1 VGGGGFGVGEWEGHE
16 GAAAIQH
23 LVVAAVVV
31 LADGRVLP
39 AVLFVDPHPLAPRR
53 RRVLVVVL
61 LLLVLLRR
69 GGERGGCGV
78 GCGGRLVLFLAGV
91 VLAALGSV
99 GFSLRIGERRCL

>member
-39 AVLFVDPHPLAPRR
+39 AVLVVDPHPLAPRR
-53 RRVLVVVL
+53 RRVLVL
-61 LLLVLLRR
+61 L
-69 GGERGGCGV
+69 RGGCGV